1 MKLRVCGRQNREN
14 SSTLDNDCG
23 KSIYLSF
30 LIFLVVLDIGH
41 VHPKQLLYFIYHKN
55 SKNAA
60 KPRIQPFL
68 DQKLKKMLKSSRN
81 RRITPGP
88 PYNRKTRLV
97 A

>member
-41 VHPKQLLYFIYHKN
+41 VHPKQLSYF
-55 SKNAA
+55 S
-60 KPRIQPFL
+60 
-68 DQKLKKMLKSSRN
+68 
-81 RRITPGP
+81 
-88 PYNRKTRLV
+88 
-97 A
+97 